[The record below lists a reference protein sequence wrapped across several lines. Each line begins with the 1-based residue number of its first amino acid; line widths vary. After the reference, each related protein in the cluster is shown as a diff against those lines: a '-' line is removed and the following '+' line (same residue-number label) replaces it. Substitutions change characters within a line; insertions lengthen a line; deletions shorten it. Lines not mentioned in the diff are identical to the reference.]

1 MSSPDILTRVR
12 QQAAVAKAQGFPQ
25 THEFLTEAGD
35 EIQSLR
41 MRLAVVGAADVQA
54 SKTASQ
60 SQPIVAGNERKHPTV
75 VPFAIPKDRTDV

>member
-1 MSSPDILTRVR
+1 MSRPDILTRVR

-41 MRLAVVGAADVQA
+41 MRLAVVGAAGPA
-54 SKTASQ
+54 RAAKTA
-60 SQPIVAGNERKHPTV
+60 QPLAGNERKHLSV
-75 VPFAIPKDRTDV
+75 VPFAIPKDRTDG

>member
-1 MSSPDILTRVR
+1 MSRPDILTRVR

-41 MRLAVVGAADVQA
+41 MRLAVVGAADLQA
-54 SKTASQ
+54 GKTA
-60 SQPIVAGNERKHPTV
+60 QPLAGNERKHLSV
-75 VPFAIPKDRTDV
+75 VPFAIPKDRTDG